1 MTEFWILAAA
11 MLLAALAALLPPLLG
26 RGRHSQAPR
35 AQLNVAVHRDR
46 LAEIERQ
53 KSDGELGT
61 EQADEA
67 RREVESELLRDVQP
81 SPGEPAGRRAPR
93 WVVGLVATG
102 LPVLAVFV
110 YLEVGTPAALHT
122 PVASAPP
129 DSVPAA
135 HDAPG
140 KPSMDDLVASLS
152 RRLQSDPNNVQGWV
166 MLGRSYATME
176 RYPEARDAFT
186 AAARLSPRD
195 PEILTRLAE
204 ATAMANAGDLLGR
217 PEELL
222 REALAIRPDYAQALW
237 LSGLAASQRLQYAE
251 AIRYWEPL
259 QGLVSDPSQKA
270 MVAQYIQEARQ
281 QAGGQAVAPTTVTE
295 PAPGVSTAEETPAV
309 PPKGLIT
316 VQVSLAPELRAR
328 AADGDTVFIFARPAE
343 GSRMPLAI
351 LRKQVKDLPVDF
363 VLDDS
368 MAMSPGAKLSLFPKV
383 VVSARVSKTG
393 QAVPATGDLTGQS
406 APIGPTASGL
416 MIEINEVVKN

>member
-61 EQADEA
+61 DQADEA

-81 SPGEPAGRRAPR
+81 SPGELAGRRAPR
-93 WVVGLVATG
+93 WVAGLVATG
-102 LPVLAVFV
+102 VPVLAVLM
-110 YLEVGTPAALHT
+110 YLEVGTPAALHA
-122 PVASAPP
+122 PVASTPP
-129 DSVPAA
+129 ASVPAG

-140 KPSMDDLVASLS
+140 KPSMDELVASLS
-152 RRLQSDPNNVQGWV
+152 QRLQSDPNNVQGWV

-204 ATAMANAGDLLGR
+204 ATAMANGGDLLGR
-217 PEELL
+217 PDELL

-328 AADGDTVFIFARPAE
+328 AADSDTVFIFARPAE
-343 GSRMPLAI
+343 GPRMPLAI
-351 LRKQVKDLPVDF
+351 VRRTVAELPTSVT
-363 VLDDS
+363 LDDG
-368 MAMSPGAKLSLFPKV
+368 MAMAPTMKLSSFPRV
-383 VVSARVSKTG
+383 VVGARVSKSG
-393 QAVPATGDLTGQS
+393 NAAPQAGDLEGVSEPVTPVEPNPVAVRIDRQ
-406 APIGPTASGL
+406 I
-416 MIEINEVVKN
+416 